1 MKPEVSRN
9 WDLGLDYDRT
19 YREILARLEEYRGKR
34 TATGRRSLAYTAVLL
49 IQLRN
54 GSRVSEA
61 AEAALK
67 WAETRLREVE
77 VRVRKQRRHPETRL
91 MIIPKQLSE
100 QDRLDVLTQRHWLE
114 GDLSRIEHFAR
125 RVFGWNTH
133 SLRYAKISQLGT
145 LGYPA
150 QVIARITHH
159 KRMEFILRYTS
170 QKTADDILKKI
181 E

>member
-77 VRVRKQRRHPETRL
+77 VESANSVGTRRP
-91 MIIPKQLSE
+91 
-100 QDRLDVLTQRHWLE
+100 
-114 GDLSRIEHFAR
+114 G
-125 RVFGWNTH
+125 
-133 SLRYAKISQLGT
+133 
-145 LGYPA
+145 
-150 QVIARITHH
+150 
-159 KRMEFILRYTS
+159 
-170 QKTADDILKKI
+170 
-181 E
+181 